1 MVALALYTVLIVV
14 NTVIYFMIDAYFLYA
29 EALHT
34 TEYKSKAYTQQKK
47 LAVKKISKRGYMNV

>member
-14 NTVIYFMIDAYFLYA
+14 NTVIYFMIDAYFLYI

-34 TEYKSKAYTQQKK
+34 HTYKSNHYIQEKK
-47 LAVKKISKRGYMNV
+47 FAQKKISKRGYMNV

>member
-14 NTVIYFMIDAYFLYA
+14 NTVIYCMIDAYFLYI

-34 TEYKSKAYTQQKK
+34 HTYRSNHYTQQKK

>member
-1 MVALALYTVLIVV
+1 MVGWVLLLVCVAV
-14 NTVIYFMIDAYFLYA
+14 NTVLYWLIDAYFLYI

-47 LAVKKISKRGYMNV
+47 IAQKKISIQGYMGM